1 MNNMKYDNMKY
12 NIGVVSCYQYP
23 STLTYL
29 TLITEFKLFHELSF
43 ENST

>member
-23 STLTYL
+23 STLTYGGPEMCVKDL
-29 TLITEFKLFHELSF
+29 RWIWRA
-43 ENST
+43 